1 MTQSSQPV
9 TSLYVSFMSAPQ
21 TCTRGHRSGL
31 VRPDGLLKVQGRE
44 YARYRCEEPDGSFH
58 RFMVLAADGPAAAPR
73 SVVNGDETAVMPP
86 LVARLVARAAV
97 QVPSPRPVPPLPRR
111 HRPLPSMDLPAADST
126 VVLDPA
132 SFEAPAS
139 APAIVRSSVE
149 GPSAE
154 RTPRVLVLPAPPTDE
169 EKYWYFGA
177 QNRWFLWA
185 GTGAGLLVLASLVRF
200 ALDRPITWAFLGL
213 VLLRVVTTAVGVI
226 TSSRRRRVDGI
237 DHDARVLTW
246 QPEELPSVDVFLP
259 SAGEELDVLA
269 NTYFHVSRLEWE
281 GPLEV
286 HVLDDSARPE
296 VADLAAGYGFTYH
309 SRPDR
314 GVMKKAG
321 NLKYGFEHSTGD
333 VIAVLDADF
342 VPRPDYLYELVPY
355 FEDAEVGIV
364 QSPQFFR
371 VLDQQNWIERGA
383 GAVQELFYR
392 AVQTSRQ
399 HNDGAICVGSCALY
413 RRAALAENGGTTL
426 IEHSEDVH
434 TGFDLRRLGW
444 DLRYV
449 PLALSAGLCPDS
461 VAAFHNQQYRWC
473 AGSMSLLASRKFWTS
488 KLRLRS
494 RLCYLSGFLYYVHT
508 ALFTFAGPL
517 IPITLLV
524 AMPELLELRNARLVL
539 PSLVYTTVVFPWW
552 HRSPYRLEAWACRMM
567 YGWAHTFAIW
577 DLLRGRRLGWR
588 PTGSATAASRRTGD
602 RRPRLGIVLWGGG
615 TALLWVGAALWR
627 MVTGDPVDCALVLSS
642 GLFYALVV
650 GRVLVQP
657 RPVAT

>member
-1 MTQSSQPV
+1 V
-9 TSLYVSFMSAPQ
+9 TALHERPAP
-21 TCTRGHRSGL
+21 
-31 VRPDGLLKVQGRE
+31 
-44 YARYRCEEPDGSFH
+44 
-58 RFMVLAADGPAAAPR
+58 PAAAP
-73 SVVNGDETAVMPP
+73 
-86 LVARLVARAAV
+86 
-97 QVPSPRPVPPLPRR
+97 PRPGPGGGR
-111 HRPLPSMDLPAADST
+111 HRQRADRRSAAGIAIRPQRVAVRRPALALGLLPQPPDDVEKFCYVRRNLWVLTTFSLVSFSCLAASQFLLARSSPLLWVFLPLLGITICYYLISLRVNAFTRDFSLRAHRRLTLSWRPAAY
-126 VVLDPA
+126 PA
-132 SFEAPAS
+132 
-139 APAIVRSSVE
+139 
-149 GPSAE
+149 
-154 RTPRVLVLPAPPTDE
+154 
-169 EKYWYFGA
+169 
-177 QNRWFLWA
+177 
-185 GTGAGLLVLASLVRF
+185 
-200 ALDRPITWAFLGL
+200 
-213 VLLRVVTTAVGVI
+213 
-226 TSSRRRRVDGI
+226 
-237 DHDARVLTW
+237 
-246 QPEELPSVDVFLP
+246 VDVFLP
-259 SAGEELDVLA
+259 VCGEPIDVLH
-269 NTYFHVSRLEWE
+269 NTWSHVQRLARRYS
-281 GPLEV
+281 GPVTV
-286 HVLDDSARPE
+286 HVLDDGNDPA
-296 VADLAAGYGFTYH
+296 LAAMAGDFNFRYG
-309 SRPDR
+309 SRPNR
-314 GVMKKAG
+314 GWFKKAG
-321 NLKYGFEHSTGD
+321 NLHYGFGLSNGKY
-333 VIAVLDADF
+333 ILVLDADF
-342 VPRPDYLYELVPY
+342 APRPDLLDELLPYLET
-355 FEDAEVGIV
+355 DSRIGIV